1 MKPPRQLARDT
12 SGASIVIALVFF
24 LICGIV
30 GSVVVTAAS
39 VQAKSVQTHK
49 ELQQD
54 EYAMQS
60 AAELVADQLGGSEE
74 IEETVNGTVNTV
86 RKNAVTIGVSYN
98 GEAPVADVS
107 QVRTQL
113 GKSFWS
119 KERTESILVQ
129 SADYIIGKPGASSI
143 EIKPPQGTRPVYATL
158 VVDTDLNIT
167 VNMSLDKSF
176 SAASPYN
183 MGYHPRTPPTT
194 STESWHSSPRRQHGH
209 RESDEWGSAIRR
221 AREVAHAKLTS
232 A

>member
-1 MKPPRQLARDT
+1 MTWKKRTYRLREDT

-74 IEETVNGTVNTV
+74 VEETVNGTVS
-86 RKNAVTIGVSYN
+86 KIKKYAVTIGVSYN

-119 KERTESILVQ
+119 KERTEGILDQ

-143 EIKPPQGTRPVYATL
+143 EIKPPQGTKPVYATL

-167 VNMSLDKSF
+167 VNMSLDKNF

-183 MGYHPRTPPTT
+183 MKVFIQCTPSYDINGKLVKFSYGDNTVVEKAT
-194 STESWHSSPRRQHGH
+194 GGSS
-209 RESDEWGSAIRR
+209 
-221 AREVAHAKLTS
+221 
-232 A
+232 